1 MLAWCCIYA
10 NLEYINTFG
19 QCLLLQTG
27 DSKVIGSK
35 TQILSNLSNRPGH
48 FSGLYMS
55 FTSHV
60 ALDYFIGQLKMNSY
74 IISYSNLGVYKIL
87 STGNSK

>member
-1 MLAWCCIYA
+1 MLAWCCVYA
-10 NLEYINTFG
+10 NIEYINTFG

-27 DSKVIGSK
+27 NSKVIVSK
-35 TQILSNLSNRPGH
+35 TQILSNPSNRPGH
-48 FSGLYMS
+48 FSGLYVS
-55 FTSHV
+55 FTSNM

-74 IISYSNLGVYKIL
+74 IISYGNLGVYKIF